1 MEEVLKLVL
10 LRNQQRKLLTRDDV
24 KRIFEIIIR
33 VNKYTS
39 VDHITFEKCDPEDE
53 NCGGKC
59 MDDHF
64 IFYTDGIDK
73 IMDNTYQTIINN
85 FNLDGCKVDILNFCY
100 LNILFH
106 EFAHV
111 RQKELVEKGKP
122 TLETRLFDI
131 SQNLTRIHDFYEK
144 NYCNMITEVNAFSRG
159 AFDAYRVYSKLP
171 SKFLTS
177 NDKVAYQ
184 SYALEEATD
193 FYLVDSNEEKIVSPA
208 ERLFTSADYFNIS
221 KCDVDIDEFRDLVY
235 GKNDLDLYHKLILG
249 LPLTYQEFAYI
260 NLMDTSIRGGEDI
273 NFIKKLQKKM

>member
-1 MEEVLKLVL
+1 MEEILKLVL

-39 VDHITFEKCDPEDE
+39 VDHITFEKFDPEDE

-59 MDDHF
+59 MSDHF

-111 RQKELVEKGKP
+111 RQKE
-122 TLETRLFDI
+122 
-131 SQNLTRIHDFYEK
+131 
-144 NYCNMITEVNAFSRG
+144 
-159 AFDAYRVYSKLP
+159 
-171 SKFLTS
+171 
-177 NDKVAYQ
+177 
-184 SYALEEATD
+184 
-193 FYLVDSNEEKIVSPA
+193 
-208 ERLFTSADYFNIS
+208 
-221 KCDVDIDEFRDLVY
+221 
-235 GKNDLDLYHKLILG
+235 
-249 LPLTYQEFAYI
+249 
-260 NLMDTSIRGGEDI
+260 
-273 NFIKKLQKKM
+273 